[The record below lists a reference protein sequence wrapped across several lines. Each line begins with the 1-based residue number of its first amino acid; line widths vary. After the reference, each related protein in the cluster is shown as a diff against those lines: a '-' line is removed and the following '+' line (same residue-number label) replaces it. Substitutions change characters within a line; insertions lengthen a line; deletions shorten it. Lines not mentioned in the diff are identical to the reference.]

1 MEFNTKVITSIHKD
15 RRRLW
20 IVLVGIAIV
29 LCVLAIY
36 LSITLERLNVNMDAE
51 VTRITELEAKIDSL
65 RIRTAE
71 ETNRAEIFIELYK
84 KCSMEN
90 ESSMKKK
97 DGTDYD

>member
-15 RRRLW
+15 RRRSW

-51 VTRITELEAKIDSL
+51 VTRISELEAKIDSL
-65 RIRTAE
+65 KTITAQ
-71 ETNRAEIFIELYK
+71 ETERAELFIELYK
-84 KCSMEN
+84 KCLES
-90 ESSMKKK
+90 ESSKQRK